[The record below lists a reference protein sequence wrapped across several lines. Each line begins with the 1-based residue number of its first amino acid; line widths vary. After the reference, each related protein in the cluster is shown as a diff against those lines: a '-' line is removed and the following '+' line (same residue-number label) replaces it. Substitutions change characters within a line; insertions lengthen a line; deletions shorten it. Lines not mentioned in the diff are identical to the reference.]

1 VLRRPKMVEH
11 AADYEWRGEG
21 EGAEIVLYAP
31 DARLA
36 DSVFERILPAARL
49 PGVESPVHAAA
60 SPEGLG
66 WVAVSA
72 SHAAPDLTSVPV
84 RGLLLVADAALG
96 SLAVPPEEVPRL
108 ISRRLSE
115 ARLPR
120 LTGAGIRR
128 ICETGARGAAEDGLI
143 EQDDLPLLDPLVG
156 DADALG
162 RRAIS
167 AGGRDWDRPGEAR
180 AYGVGEVLDAGTAG
194 GLEPGMLAIVV
205 SVGAGDLG
213 KLALAGH
220 RERIAGRVRGG
231 DFEAEE
237 DLPAAPFEAGEA
249 ADLLAALHAAANFAD
264 GRAALLLYALR
275 RVLGDVARALS
286 LRAAWRV
293 GGIEAR
299 NGSPVHRR
307 NLAAT
312 GGGGVLVSGGSVVA
326 GTGKMSGSVPPFGVP
341 EDGGS
346 HPWEEAGLLER
357 WAELDPPGFVPKV

>member
-1 VLRRPKMVEH
+1 MVEH
-11 AADYEWRGEG
+11 AADYEWRGVG
-21 EGAEIVLYAP
+21 EGAEVVLYAP
-31 DARLA
+31 DERVA
-36 DSVFERILPAARL
+36 DSAFERVSPATRL
-49 PGVESPVHAAA
+49 RGVESPVYAAA

-72 SHAAPDLTSVPV
+72 SHAAPDLVSIPI

-96 SLAVPPEEVPRL
+96 SLGVPPKEVPR
-108 ISRRLSE
+108 RVSE
-115 ARLPR
+115 VRLPR
-120 LTGAGIRR
+120 LTGAWIRR
-128 ICETGARGAAEDGLI
+128 ICETGALGAAEDGLI
-143 EQDDLPLLDPLVG
+143 EEENLPLLDPLAG

-167 AGGRDWDRPGEAR
+167 AGYHDWDRPGKAR
-180 AYGVGEVLDAGTAG
+180 AYGVGEVLDAGFAE
-194 GLEPGMLAIVV
+194 GLEPGMLAIVIW
-205 SVGAGDLG
+205 VGAGDLG
-213 KLALAGH
+213 RLALAGH

-231 DFEAEE
+231 DFGAEE
-237 DLPAAPFEAGEA
+237 DLPAAPVETGEA

-264 GRAALLLYALR
+264 GRAALLLYVLRRALGGVAGALR
-275 RVLGDVARALS
+275 

-299 NGSPVHRR
+299 NGSRVHRR

-312 GGGGVLVSGGSVVA
+312 GGGEVLVSGGSVVA

-357 WAELDPPGFVPKV
+357 WARLDPPEGKS